1 MTPIQYYFPYF
12 FSSEAF
18 NKALAP
24 FGLFSQI
31 NYSDKTKMTESLAL
45 KEPNSKDIL
54 LTIPFDATLMIERS
68 KLFYW
73 NTDTNLIDIT
83 QFNLLDIGESE
94 LINTKVDL
102 SQLQL
107 GKNSVKTCLDVDN
120 LVTYTRMNS
129 LSYPQDYYENFVIAI
144 IQREQIILIPFDW
157 FNKTGGD
164 FGYVWPATAQLEKGK
179 LYGQGMRMANFKV
192 ELSKEYL

>member
-1 MTPIQYYFPYF
+1 MILGKYTFIIKRKMTPVQYYFPYF
-12 FSSEAF
+12 FSLEAF
-18 NKALAP
+18 NKALRP
-24 FGLFSQI
+24 FRLLSLI

-129 LSYPQDYYENFVIAI
+129 L
-144 IQREQIILIPFDW
+144 
-157 FNKTGGD
+157 
-164 FGYVWPATAQLEKGK
+164 
-179 LYGQGMRMANFKV
+179 
-192 ELSKEYL
+192 